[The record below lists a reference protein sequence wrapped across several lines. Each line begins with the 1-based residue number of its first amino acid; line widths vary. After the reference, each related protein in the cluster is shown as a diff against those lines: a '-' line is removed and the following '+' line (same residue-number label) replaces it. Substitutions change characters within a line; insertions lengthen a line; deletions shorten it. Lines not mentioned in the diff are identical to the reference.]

1 MSDLQKLRHRIDA
14 IDRAVVDLLNER
26 ATVAMQIGRQKMV
39 EGLPVYD
46 PVREEEIIHNV
57 TATLP
62 GPLSAQAMRRVFER
76 IIDETRS
83 VERRSTEPSDPHQP

>member
-14 IDRAVVDLLNER
+14 IDRAVVGLLNER
-26 ATVAMQIGRQKMV
+26 ATVAMEIGRQKLAG
-39 EGLPVYD
+39 GLPVYD
-46 PVREEEIIHNV
+46 PAREEEIVHNV
-57 TATLP
+57 TASLP

-83 VERRSTEPSDPHQP
+83 VERRSTEPPDPHKA